1 MRRMGLLLASLLACG
16 GAGAAAETGYTWM
29 GGSGDGNFSL
39 IYGSPE
45 TAEDEPCWIVCRNRD
60 KKTELVVYVDM
71 KDVKLGQPV
80 AIEFSAGN
88 AKATVKGAVATDEMS
103 GFLFAKA
110 EQFPIE
116 KVIELL
122 AAKGPVTVTTGEI
135 VTKLPDKGRGPELA
149 KFAKGCKL
157 N

>member
-1 MRRMGLLLASLLACG
+1 MHRMGLLLASMLACG
-16 GAGAAAETGYTWM
+16 AAGAAAETGYTWM

-45 TAEDEPCWIVCRNRD
+45 TAEDELFWIVCRNGD

-80 AIEFSAGN
+80 AIEFSAG
-88 AKATVKGAVATDEMS
+88 
-103 GFLFAKA
+103 KA
-110 EQFPIE
+110 EQFPIK

-122 AAKGPVTVTTGEI
+122 AAKGTVTVTTGTI

>member
-1 MRRMGLLLASLLACG
+1 MRRMGLLLVSMLACG
-16 GAGAAAETGYTWM
+16 AAGAAAETGYTWM

-45 TAEDEPCWIVCRNRD
+45 TAEDELFWIVCRNGD

-88 AKATVKGAVATDEMS
+88 TKATIQGAAATDEMS

-110 EQFPIE
+110 EQFPIK

-122 AAKGPVTVTTGEI
+122 AAKGPVTVTTGTI

>member
-1 MRRMGLLLASLLACG
+1 MPRVRLLLAMMLMA
-16 GAGAAAETGYTWM
+16 AGPHAAAQSNYEWM

-45 TAEDEPCWIVCRNRD
+45 TAEDELFWIVCRNGD

-71 KDVKLGQPV
+71 KDAKLGQPV
-80 AIEFSAGN
+80 AIELAAGK

-103 GFLFAKA
+103 GFFFAKA
-110 EQFPIE
+110 EQFPI
-116 KVIELL
+116 KPVIELL
-122 AAKGPVTVTTGEI
+122 ADKGPVTVTTGTI

>member
-16 GAGAAAETGYTWM
+16 AAGAAAETGYAWM
-29 GGSGDGNFSL
+29 GGSGDGNYTL
-39 IYGSPE
+39 TYGSPE
-45 TAEDEPCWIVCRNRD
+45 TAEDELFWIVCRNGD

-80 AIEFSAGN
+80 AIELSAGN
-88 AKATVKGAVATDEMS
+88 AKATIEGAVATDEMS

-110 EQFPIE
+110 EQFPI
-116 KVIELL
+116 KPVIELL
-122 AAKGPVTVTTGEI
+122 AAKGPVTVTSGEI
-135 VTKLPDKGRGPELA
+135 VTKLPDRGRAPELA
-149 KFAKGCKL
+149 KFTKGCKL